1 MALFRRDAPPPAE
14 PRKGPSAEDLR
25 IAACALLLEVAYA
38 DDDFVANE
46 RRHLREVVRRHFRL
60 GAEDA
65 DELIAAAEDERRS
78 SVDLWAFTALVR
90 EHYSVGQ
97 KMVLAEAM
105 WGLVL
110 ADGRMEQ
117 GEDYV
122 MRKISGL
129 LGLRAGYLSEARRR
143 HLTRG
148 ERGAGGKA
156 DQGAGSGPG
165 DDARPAPQ
173 SEGRQGRGAAAGPRR
188 ASRPAS
194 SDG

>member
-1 MALFRRDAPPPAE
+1 VIGKLKLLFQREAPTEEARR
-14 PRKGPSAEDLR
+14 GPSAKDLR

-46 RRHLREVVRRHFRL
+46 RKHLRDVVRRHFQL
-60 GAEDA
+60 DGEEA
-65 DELIAAAEDERRS
+65 DELISAAEDERRN
-78 SVDLWAFTALVR
+78 SVDLWAFTTLVR

-110 ADGRMEQ
+110 ADGRMEH

-143 HLTRG
+143 HLTRS
-148 ERGAGGKA
+148 ERAAPSVDPA
-156 DQGAGSGPG
+156 D
-165 DDARPAPQ
+165 
-173 SEGRQGRGAAAGPRR
+173 
-188 ASRPAS
+188 
-194 SDG
+194 

>member
-1 MALFRRDAPPPAE
+1 MIGKLRRLFQQEAPPAE
-14 PRKGPSAEDLR
+14 TPKEPSAEDLR

-46 RRHLREVVRRHFRL
+46 RHHLRDVVRRHFRL
-60 GAEDA
+60 REEDA
-65 DELIAAAEDERRS
+65 DELISAAEDERRAA
-78 SVDLWAFTALVR
+78 VDLWAFTTLVR

-110 ADGRMEQ
+110 ADGRMESR
-117 GEDYV
+117 EDYV

-143 HLTRG
+143 QEVRNERG
-148 ERGAGGKA
+148 RGAGAAPGPDA
-156 DQGAGSGPG
+156 EDLSGRDARISPRPG
-165 DDARPAPQ
+165 DEPAEP
-173 SEGRQGRGAAAGPRR
+173 GDRG
-188 ASRPAS
+188 SR
-194 SDG
+194 